1 MDEQEYYKWV
11 KSPIVQEI
19 IMSNVIGA
27 IAVEISKRL
36 SIPPVKA
43 LIRFYESKTCQFLH
57 NKSTG
62 LYLLSPKCIAN
73 DFIEEQRK

>member
-1 MDEQEYYKWV
+1 MNDLKLYEERV

-43 LIRFYESKTCQFLH
+43 LIRFMKARLVNSYMTRVRDYIF
-57 NKSTG
+57 
-62 LYLLSPKCIAN
+62 
-73 DFIEEQRK
+73 

>member
-1 MDEQEYYKWV
+1 
-11 KSPIVQEI
+11 
-19 IMSNVIGA
+19 MSNVIGA

-57 NKSTG
+57 DKSTG

-73 DFIEEQRK
+73 EFIEEQRK